1 MPLYLYNG
9 TILKVGNALAAS
21 DNCCCKEGCPIG
33 QLATW
38 AYYFTDADNIE
49 IGTEE
54 TVVNE
59 VIAQFGGTYFGYTLH
74 KAFWVGNDE
83 GAPRA
88 DGKEYYGEF
97 QVWLV
102 ANCCTGCEDFY
113 YQDKAEQWAYD
124 WTRITDPSSQF
135 EWDPN
140 WAVGSCSGLSI
151 QNDAGVRVLFECV
164 RQTISFPSDPATG
177 DFVLDTSI
185 EVCCD

>member
-1 MPLYLYNG
+1 MQLMLYNG
-9 TILKVGNALAAS
+9 GILTRDGALATS
-21 DNCCCKEGCPIG
+21 VNCCCGCPIG
-33 QLATW
+33 QLAVW
-38 AYYFTDADNIE
+38 AYYFTDADDIE

-59 VIAQFGGTYFGYTLH
+59 VIAQFSGTYFGYTLH

-83 GAPRA
+83 GAPRP

-102 ANCCTGCEDFY
+102 ANCCTGCDDFY
-113 YQDKAEQWAYD
+113 YEDKAEQWAYD
-124 WTRITDPSSQF
+124 WTRITDPPSQF
-135 EWDPN
+135 EWFP
-140 WAVGSCSGLSI
+140 AGCEYSTI
-151 QNDAGVRVLFECV
+151 YNDAGIVNLFECA

-177 DFVLDTSI
+177 EFILDTSI